1 MNYQST
7 LLCVQDLQASVAFY
21 RDVLSLSVIEDFGA
35 NVTLTGGFS
44 LQSLETWKGFID
56 VLEGDI
62 TFRHRAGELY
72 FEEDDIDAFW
82 QRLRAIGGVQLVHGL
97 KEHPWGQRVVRF
109 YDPDGHIIEVGEAM
123 PAVVRRF
130 LASGLTIAQTAKRMD
145 VSEDYVRRMM
155 NVPAQE

>member
-1 MNYQST
+1 MKYEST
-7 LLCVQDLQASVAFY
+7 LLCVQDLSGSVAFY
-21 RDVLSLSVIEDFGA
+21 RDVLGLAVVEDFGA
-35 NVTLTGGFS
+35 NVTLTGGIA
-44 LQSLETWKGFID
+44 LQTLDTWKTFID

-82 QRLRAIGGVQLVHGL
+82 QRLRAMGSVQLVHPL

-123 PAVVRRF
+123 SAVVRRF
-130 LASGLTIAQTAKRMD
+130 LAGGLTVAQTARRMD
-145 VSEDYVRRMM
+145 VSEDFVRRI
-155 NVPAQE
+155 ADA